1 MNVLVF
7 ILAMIGLNGLAR
19 VCYGRLKCISPPE
32 GEEEEEVTYVGSI
45 LGGVKT
51 YVVPLHVYLEG
62 FS

>member
-19 VCYGRLKCISPPE
+19 VCYGRLKCKSPPE
-32 GEEEEEVTYVGSI
+32 DEEEVMYVGSI